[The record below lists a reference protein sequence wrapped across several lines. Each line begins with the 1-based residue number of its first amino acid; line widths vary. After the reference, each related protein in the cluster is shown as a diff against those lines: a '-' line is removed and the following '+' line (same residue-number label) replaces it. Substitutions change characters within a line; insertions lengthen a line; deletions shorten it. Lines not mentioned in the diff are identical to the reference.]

1 MVGGLFGTLCAAI
14 AGFIDLLFCKGGAPP
29 VKKIALTHMAINLT
43 VVVLY
48 AINSW
53 LRMRSPG
60 NVSPGLSTPVL
71 FSIVGIALLFVPG
84 GPGGQMVDVYGAG
97 VEGRE

>member
-1 MVGGLFGTLCAAI
+1 
-14 AGFIDLLFCKGGAPP
+14 
-29 VKKIALTHMAINLT
+29 MAINLT

-71 FSIVGIALLFVPG
+71 FSIVGIALLFVPSSEDG
-84 GPGGQMVDVYGAG
+84 IAALPQLS
-97 VEGRE
+97 REVVGETLPRIANVRRIR